1 MAEYELPDECFYT
14 REDEWVRHEGDK
26 AYVGVTDYAQDQLGD
41 MVFVE
46 LPEVGATVS
55 QGEVFGVV
63 ESVKAVSDLYA
74 PISGEVVEVN
84 TDLSEEPTPS
94 WGIVNLKAGFT
105 SNSWRIQLILGNIF
119 DKTYHEHFS
128 YLRNPYRTGAILNE
142 PGRNVTINLGWR
154 Y

>member
-1 MAEYELPDECFYT
+1 MRWQNPRFFGEI
-14 REDEWVRHEGDK
+14 EG
-26 AYVGVTDYAQDQLGD
+26 
-41 MVFVE
+41 
-46 LPEVGATVS
+46 VGAAS
-55 QGEVFGVV
+55 Q
-63 ESVKAVSDLYA
+63 DR
-74 PISGEVVEVN
+74 VN
-84 TDLSEEPTPS
+84 TDLSEEPTSS

-142 PGRNVTINLGWR
+142 PGRNVTMNLGWR